1 MNNVNITYSIN
12 SLSKDDLKTILESL
26 LFSSSVD
33 VCASFYK
40 EESLN
45 MFELAKKI
53 RSMFP
58 EVILE
63 DVSITPILDENCTE
77 VYHDEHTEEI
87 LKFFPEILLTEPLNK

>member
-1 MNNVNITYSIN
+1 MNNINETYSLN
-12 SLSKDDLKTILESL
+12 SLTKDEVKTILESL

-53 RSMFP
+53 RTMFP
-58 EVILE
+58 EITL
-63 DVSITPILDENCTE
+63 DVVNITPITDEEGHE
-77 VYHDEHTEEI
+77 VYHDEHTSEI
-87 LKFFPEILLTEPLNK
+87 IKYFPEILEQVIIK